1 MVMKKTQGIQ
11 VISRAIKILRL
22 LNERGTSLGE
32 LARMSDLPRSTVQ
45 RIVDTLA
52 AENLVETGVCGVR
65 LGWGL
70 SELAKNAYSDV
81 VAQLRHPLEVLF
93 EKTRETVDIS
103 TYHGREVIFLD
114 RIVSDQAVRVV
125 PVYDRPKPVY
135 AMANGKAM
143 LSLLT
148 DEQIVAMLNN
158 QIPALTQHTVVDIPT
173 LLKQIAEVRATGFSL
188 DIEEHAEGVCAVGIP
203 LAIPGQP
210 AHALSVV
217 MPSYRFNERLPS
229 IKSALF
235 AAQTA
240 CMTILQPKAVRGE
253 KCDIRGE

>member
-1 MVMKKTQGIQ
+1 MKKTQGIQ

-22 LNERGTSLGE
+22 LSERGTSLGE
-32 LARMSDLPRSTVQ
+32 LARMTDLPRSTVQ

-52 AENLVETGVCGVR
+52 AENLVETGGCGVR

-70 SELAKNAYSDV
+70 NELAKNAYSDV
-81 VAQLRHPLEVLF
+81 VAQLRHPLEILF

-125 PVYDRPKPVY
+125 PIYDRPKPIY

-148 DEQIVAMLNN
+148 DEQIVSILNG
-158 QIPALTQHTVVDIPT
+158 QMPALTRNTVTDIPT
-173 LLKQIAEVRATGFSL
+173 LLKQIAEVRATGLSL
-188 DIEEHAEGVCAVGIP
+188 DIEEHEEGICAVGIP
-203 LAIPGQP
+203 LVIPGQS
-210 AHALSVV
+210 AHAISVV
-217 MPSYRFNERLPS
+217 LPSYRFNDRLPE
-229 IKSALF
+229 IKNALLMM
-235 AAQTA
+235 QKA
-240 CMTILQPKAVRGE
+240 CTTILQPKTVLGRDVG
-253 KCDIRGE
+253 IRNE